1 MSFVYFEPFITSPLC
16 DSVIAHI
23 MISAVYNML
32 AKIMNSVTKVRDGLQ
47 TMIRTVYNMLA
58 KIMNSVTR

>member
-1 MSFVYFEPFITSPLC
+1 MISPLC

-32 AKIMNSVTKVRDGLQ
+32 NKLMDSVTKVILYQ
-47 TMIRTVYNMLA
+47 
-58 KIMNSVTR
+58 